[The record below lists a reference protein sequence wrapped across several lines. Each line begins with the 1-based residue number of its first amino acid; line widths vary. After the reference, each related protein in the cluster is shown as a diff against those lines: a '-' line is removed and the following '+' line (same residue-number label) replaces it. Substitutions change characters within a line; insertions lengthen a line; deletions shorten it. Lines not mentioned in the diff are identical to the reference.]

1 MRVVLDTNIFIS
13 GIFWSGESEKILY
26 AWGNEEFE
34 IITSSE
40 IIREIVETLMDF
52 KTQLPI
58 NMLLIWMS
66 ILSVKSKFFEPKEKI
81 EIVKDDK
88 DDNKF
93 VEVAIEGKADY
104 IITQDNHLLRI
115 KDFRGLK
122 IMTPKEFL
130 EVLDNL

>member
-52 KTQLPI
+52 KIQLPI